1 MTSPVPYFFRKLH
14 ATVLV
19 GRNVFSCFPTHD
31 RIAIVPGQGR
41 ILVPAGQ
48 IQGLWTETEGMP
60 VSRDPGFVAGCE
72 SPVRHLVHVKDAIHC
87 EHSNGL

>member
-1 MTSPVPYFFRKLH
+1 M
-14 ATVLV
+14 LV

-48 IQGLWTETEGMP
+48 IQGLWTETEGML
-60 VSRDPGFVAGCE
+60 VSQDLGSVAEYE
-72 SPVRHLVHVKDAIHC
+72 SPVGRLAQVSTASIRTACDVSWSSGFC
-87 EHSNGL
+87 